1 MEQKQAT
8 GERMKTSLKEQSQKR
23 IFLIMA
29 SALTLSMLLPLSLG
43 ADQNNSTL
51 SGIMFNDVNG
61 NGERALSSEKGL
73 DNWTVYVDLNQ
84 NSQQDNGDLFN
95 QSDSNGYYIIVNI
108 PNGTY
113 PVREILKDGWTQ
125 TTPNPDSIKFSGPDK
140 LEIHFGNRENE
151 ASSTAS
157 AFQDKLFSISSAA
170 FLLCFIVGF
179 ILIVYGL
186 SKSSIK
192 DITKDPGRIA
202 MILGGVFLIILGA
215 YFLHI
220 LQKISGI
227 AAPGISSQFS
237 AIPMWLIVM
246 IFVLLFVVL
255 LGIGVCKPEQ
265 MEGGQMRRA
274 IAGLLVFGF
283 IAILIFALYGAGIND
298 NNKEVISQ
306 YIQLVGI
313 IIGFYFGAKITV
325 DATGKMSAQYDPAKT
340 HEDPLEIG
348 NPSLTAD
355 KKIEITL
362 KNKSGYKIVLDKIHL
377 IGKNLNVR
385 QDLNQTLEN
394 ETTITLDPGEG
405 KTDETYTIFIFLK
418 DGPKVEKEVLPKL

>member
-1 MEQKQAT
+1 
-8 GERMKTSLKEQSQKR
+8 MKISLKEQSQKR

-29 SALTLSMLLPLSLG
+29 SALMLSMLLPTSLG

-51 SGIMFNDVNG
+51 SGIVFNDLNG

-73 DNWTVYVDLNQ
+73 DNWTVYVDLNR
-84 NSQQDNGDLFN
+84 NYKQDNGDLFN
-95 QSDSNGYYIIVNI
+95 RSDSNGYYIIANI

-113 PVREILKDGWTQ
+113 PVIEIVKDGWTQ
-125 TTPNPDSIKFSGPDK
+125 TTQNHDSVKFSGPDK
-140 LEIHFGNRENE
+140 LEVNFGNRENK
-151 ASSTAS
+151 ASSAAS
-157 AFQDKLFSISSAA
+157 AFQDKLFNISSAGV
-170 FLLCFIVGF
+170 FLCFLVGF

-192 DITKDPGRIA
+192 DIAKDPERIA
-202 MILGGVFLIILGA
+202 MILGGVSLIILGA
-215 YFLHI
+215 YFLRI
-220 LQKISGI
+220 LEKLSGI
-227 AAPGISSQFS
+227 AVPGISSQFS
-237 AIPMWLIVM
+237 SIPMWLMVM
-246 IFVLLFVVL
+246 IFVLLFVIL
-255 LGIGVCKPEQ
+255 LGIGICKPEQ

-274 IAGLLVFGF
+274 IAGMLVFGF
-283 IAILIFALYGAGIND
+283 IAILMFVLYGAEIDG

-313 IIGFYFGAKITV
+313 IIGFYFGAKITT

-348 NPSLTAD
+348 NPSLNAD
-355 KKIEITL
+355 KKIEINL

-405 KTDETYTIFIFLK
+405 KTDETYNIFIFLK